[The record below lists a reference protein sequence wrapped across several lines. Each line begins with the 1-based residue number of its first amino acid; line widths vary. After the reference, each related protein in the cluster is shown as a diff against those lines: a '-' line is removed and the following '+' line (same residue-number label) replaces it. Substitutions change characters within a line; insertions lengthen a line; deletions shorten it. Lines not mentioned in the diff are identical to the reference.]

1 MGLMSFLNME
11 GEDLAAFVAAGV
23 VGFFAATLVPNP
35 TLAIYVSILISY
47 HLFLAWLVFGSSN
60 KPVGSLPI
68 VHTVLT
74 HMACMV
80 VVFGP
85 VIVARHATPVFGVFR
100 YSIAALALFERGW
113 LHTAAGTAKR
123 KPKEETV
130 AAAQVAAPVAAPVAT
145 GAPKIR
151 TTPEDQAAW
160 REYLAQRGPGMT
172 RAGLTMQAEYEQWLH
187 ARHKARPEAANESA
201 VAR

>member
-23 VGFFAATLVPNP
+23 VGFFAATLVPDP
-35 TLAIYVSILISY
+35 RLAVYVSILISY
-47 HLFLAWLVFGSSN
+47 HVFLAWLVFGSSN

-80 VVFGP
+80 VVLGP
-85 VIVARHATPVFGVFR
+85 VLVARHATPVFGLFR
-100 YSIAALALFERGW
+100 YGIAALALFERGW
-113 LHTAAGTAKR
+113 LHTAAGTAQR

-130 AAAQVAAPVAAPVAT
+130 AAAPVAV

-172 RAGLTMQAEYEQWLH
+172 RAGLTMQAEYEQWLR
-187 ARHKARPEAANESA
+187 ARRKARPEAANESA
-201 VAR
+201 VAG